1 MPLYSNSIWDI
12 RLPLIRKE
20 FSELSIAYHQTG
32 FPYLYPRFD
41 TMEVRGKKAYLSFTD
56 CTGPLQIKG
65 KQIQDLQVAG
75 EDGVFVN
82 AEAKVEKDKLVVWSK
97 QVKKIKAV
105 R

>member
-1 MPLYSNSIWDI
+1 M
-12 RLPLIRKE
+12 
-20 FSELSIAYHQTG
+20 
-32 FPYLYPRFD
+32 
-41 TMEVRGKKAYLSFTD
+41 SFTD

-97 QVKKIKAV
+97 QVKNIKVV
-105 R
+105 RYAFTNTAIGNLFSAEGLPVIPFRTDTDHDNR